1 MRKRSASRRKLRKN
15 WKERRRSG
23 RRGRSARRRRRRSVY
38 ANGRSVGRGS
48 FRPRRSAITRNA
60 AWIKVSA
67 LNRGRSRIFGSI
79 LLRTDRSKKYIWPSS
94 KINFYSLP
102 VNKRTRIV
110 EKRHLFDICS
120 FKTHLITKDHLFV
133 KIKITRYIIAR
144 MKLYRNSSICLII
157 IDRSF
162 VENLKMCTNDKG

>member
-48 FRPRRSAITRNA
+48 FRPRRNAITRNA

-133 KIKITRYIIAR
+133 KIKITRYIS
-144 MKLYRNSSICLII
+144 YHCNSSICLII